1 MCWGLRGLVQASDIL
16 AVETSLGDQR
26 NVIDNPINSIN
37 LRRLRVRLAA
47 EQAIQEKVKWRKAN
61 KSRTSLQSG

>member
-1 MCWGLRGLVQASDIL
+1 MCWGLRGLDQAIDSL
-16 AVETSLGDQR
+16 AVETGLGDQR

-37 LRRLRVRLAA
+37 LRMLRVSLAA
-47 EQAIQEKVKWRKAN
+47 GQAIQEIVKWQKAN